1 MFLKLKFT
9 VYPGLNRVH
18 LRELGAAKVAKRP
31 SFARFLSLEMRL
43 YVFCSL
49 LALSFCQSAGVCQ
62 ENPCSNGC
70 VCEESCR
77 DEDSYFCRME
87 HNSPLIGKKCDYEL
101 DFTCDGS
108 CIRKGLNKIGS
119 FLL

>member
-1 MFLKLKFT
+1 MLLSLCFLNSYFPFLRDE
-9 VYPGLNRVH
+9 NRAH

-31 SFARFLSLEMRL
+31 PFARFLPSEMRL
-43 YVFCSL
+43 FIFCSL
-49 LALSFCQSAGVCQ
+49 LALSFCQSAGVCR

-70 VCEESCR
+70 TCEESCR

-108 CIRKGLNKIGS
+108 CIRKG
-119 FLL
+119 